1 MKSKCKVHNADTAQP
16 SAIIS
21 DNNNEFRPNN
31 NEFRSNN
38 NEFRSNNDEL

>member
-1 MKSKCKVHNADTAQP
+1 MKSKCKVHNADNAQL

-21 DNNNEFRPNN
+21 DNNES
-31 NEFRSNN
+31 RSNN

>member
-1 MKSKCKVHNADTAQP
+1 MKSKCKVHNADTAQL

-21 DNNNEFRPNN
+21 DNNES
-31 NEFRSNN
+31 RSNN